1 MSTPA
6 HTAMT
11 QPSGPQPAEAPEQAG
26 AAARAQPSRAP
37 AASPRATE
45 AAAPPRRTE
54 SRSWTAIRDNP
65 VPALLSTALVALMIF
80 AFNSLDNRIT
90 ALDNRMDGRFAQ
102 VDARFAQV
110 DARFAQVDARFA
122 QVDARFAQVDARFA
136 ALEDDMAEINLKLA
150 VLIAFLTKTGDVDA
164 ALAGEI
170 TAQAVPDAETRSP

>member
-26 AAARAQPSRAP
+26 AAARAQPSRTP
-37 AASPRATE
+37 AASPRATG

-90 ALDNRMDGRFAQ
+90 ALDNRMD
-102 VDARFAQV
+102 ARFAQV
-110 DARFAQVDARFA
+110 DGRFA

-136 ALEDDMAEINLKLA
+136 ALEDDVAEINLKLA

>member
-11 QPSGPQPAEAPEQAG
+11 QPSGPQPAGPQPAEAPEQG
-26 AAARAQPSRAP
+26 SAAARAQPSRAP
-37 AASPRATE
+37 AAGPRAAE

-90 ALDNRMDGRFAQ
+90 ALDNRMD
-102 VDARFAQV
+102 ARFAQV
-110 DARFAQVDARFA
+110 DTRFAQVDT
-122 QVDARFAQVDARFA
+122 RFA
-136 ALEDDMAEINLKLA
+136 ALEDDVAEINLKLA

-170 TAQAVPDAETRSP
+170 TAQAVPDGEITAQAVPDAETRSP

>member
-11 QPSGPQPAEAPEQAG
+11 QPSGPQPAEAPEQAS
-26 AAARAQPSRAP
+26 AAARAQPSRTP
-37 AASPRATE
+37 AAGPRATE

-90 ALDNRMDGRFAQ
+90 ALDNRMD
-102 VDARFAQV
+102 
-110 DARFAQVDARFA
+110 ARFAQVDARFA

-136 ALEDDMAEINLKLA
+136 ALEDDVAEINLKLA

-170 TAQAVPDAETRSP
+170 TAQAVPDGEITAQAVPDAETRSP

>member
-26 AAARAQPSRAP
+26 AAARAQPSRTP
-37 AASPRATE
+37 AAGPRATE

-90 ALDNRMDGRFAQ
+90 ALDNRMD
-102 VDARFAQV
+102 ARFAQV
-110 DARFAQVDARFA
+110 DARFAQA
-122 QVDARFAQVDARFA
+122 DARFAQVDARFA